1 MARENGQRMGMGVR
15 GCLNIAEWNHLF
27 TPNSN
32 SAEEARNNC
41 VDYWMNIGQNPSLPK
56 RLKSESGNDD
66 DIKKSVLSPKNVI
79 MLLVVL
85 AVVYYFMRK

>member
-1 MARENGQRMGMGVR
+1 MARVNGQRMGR
-15 GCLNIAEWNHLF
+15 GPEGCVNMANWNHFF
-27 TPNSN
+27 TPNSD
-32 SAEEARNNC
+32 AARAARANC
-41 VDYWMNIGQNPSLPK
+41 VDYWMNIGQDPLSPK

-66 DIKKSVLSPKNVI
+66 VSKSMLSPKNVI